1 MAKLSEIL
9 GGIAKDITQAQI
21 TSDLVSLEYLQ
32 QYQQDDLL
40 KLMEV
45 PRVRIRDIQ
54 VNLKFS
60 INQAQAPQLSDN
72 AKLKVAGIWNNQV
85 DSQVIP
91 KAIASLVEDNNTRD
105 SLTKVLLQSSKL
117 GTRPVYQADKILDVN
132 DASVAKETEDY
143 VSDLV
148 KSLPTNLRKEL
159 PTLTEVRRAVNR
171 VASENLELNKSQL
184 NKIAVAQ
191 SVEDFDLDIIVEQDG
206 LHTTPENQIHE
217 ITLSL
222 DIDDQDIETN

>member
-40 KLMEV
+40 KLMDV
-45 PRVRIRDIQ
+45 PRVKIRDIQ

-72 AKLKVAGIWNNQV
+72 AKLKVASLWSNQV

-105 SLTKVLLQSSKL
+105 SLTKVMLQSSKL
-117 GTRPVYQADKILDVN
+117 GTRPVYKADKILDVG

-143 VSDLV
+143 VSNLV

-171 VASENLELNKSQL
+171 VAS
-184 NKIAVAQ
+184 IC
-191 SVEDFDLDIIVEQDG
+191 
-206 LHTTPENQIHE
+206 
-217 ITLSL
+217 
-222 DIDDQDIETN
+222 